1 MTSPA
6 VHGCVQRKDLGSSG
20 GANMCDSEAFDPRCA
35 ANPLAHQA
43 LRNRTPTTTTKTR
56 STCIYLLR
64 GTTESSEAKTG
75 RTLSTAVKDSLNTSS
90 LTRASLPSLVP
101 SPTPSRLAIIIIINT
116 RLVEASLPSLASE
129 LCQAHYPSR
138 RAAWQAVRTF
148 TMVMKNGSLRLR
160 NATVRIPDPGRLAA
174 QASI

>member
-1 MTSPA
+1 MDVFNEKTWA
-6 VHGCVQRKDLGSSG
+6 VVAVLTCVI
-20 GANMCDSEAFDPRCA
+20 PR
-35 ANPLAHQA
+35 LLIRDV
-43 LRNRTPTTTTKTR
+43 LRTRLPIKHFAIARQPQQQKRTKTR